1 MQSCPHVAILSFTV
15 FPICFQQRMQMNIHF
30 LQSTFLKVTAIFL
43 FFTDFILNTFSFIR
57 SAHNKSTRDS
67 GPSFQIIICSKSQL
81 PVNLS
86 LFFLL
91 AFRYSWFSNYYM
103 VEMSFCSAVITSDII
118 HFVQCCRC
126 TTTNLMHQP
135 PNALFTSLYPV
146 LPFSLVFTSYL
157 HQKLL

>member
-15 FPICFQQRMQMNIHF
+15 FPICFQQRMQTNIHF

-67 GPSFQIIICSKSQL
+67 GPSFQIIIWSKSQL

-86 LFFLL
+86 LCFLL
-91 AFRYSWFSNYYM
+91 AFRYFWFSRLKSRLNKTACFYQVFY
-103 VEMSFCSAVITSDII
+103 VSLMSTSQIKS
-118 HFVQCCRC
+118 
-126 TTTNLMHQP
+126 
-135 PNALFTSLYPV
+135 FTIS
-146 LPFSLVFTSYL
+146 T
-157 HQKLL
+157 